1 MANITIYKSV
11 SLLYII
17 SKFLGVSPYRIV
29 KIDKTYKIISKPL
42 DFVFTGLNF
51 LTGMYI
57 IYLSMMDQLGVK
69 NLAPNEMTRQSST
82 FLIRTVIPIN
92 LLGVIITYIRRKQI
106 LKAVA
111 NLDYVDQ
118 ELEEIGSPVN
128 LQDEFEEVGLQGSL
142 AIILAITG
150 AVFTYAI
157 LRDLTDTFVMAV
169 QLVLCFNY
177 NINYLLFIAH
187 FIGSNEGVKRRF
199 IKLNQGFK

>member
-11 SLLYII
+11 SLLYVI

-187 FIGSNEGVKRRF
+187 FIGSNGGVKRRF